1 MLMAIFPG
9 MLVHKLKKKKTINQS
24 NPVKVTS
31 QQGELTLQK
40 SLCSGSI
47 LTGRMSRSFA
57 FLGPVALCQ
66 AKFIL

>member
-9 MLVHKLKKKKTINQS
+9 MLVHTLKKKPINQS

>member
-9 MLVHKLKKKKTINQS
+9 MLVHTLKKKPINQS

-40 SLCSGSI
+40 SL
-47 LTGRMSRSFA
+47 
-57 FLGPVALCQ
+57 
-66 AKFIL
+66 